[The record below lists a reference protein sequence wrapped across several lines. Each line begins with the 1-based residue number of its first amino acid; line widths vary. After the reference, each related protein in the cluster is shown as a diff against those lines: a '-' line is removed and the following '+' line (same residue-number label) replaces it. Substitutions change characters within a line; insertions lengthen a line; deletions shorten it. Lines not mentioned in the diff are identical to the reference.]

1 MDRARRVVSDTSVSR
16 VDTVKKINISSFYS
30 NIMPEF
36 YLKKTRYFEIFWAI
50 VGRTEN
56 LIVPLDRARRVL
68 QDTLLNF
75 FNTDEG
81 VNIR

>member
-1 MDRARRVVSDTSVSR
+1 
-16 VDTVKKINISSFYS
+16 
-30 NIMPEF
+30 MPEF